1 MVYLS
6 RLRDEGTLNVA
17 RIPASV
23 PHQIGIFPSIL
34 KLPDEM
40 AGVIRW
46 TGNASSMLLAHGGKS
61 SGGFKLSAQR
71 KARLSRSTS
80 QQYKPPPPLSGPLGF
95 FSFPAKLQL
104 CLLRGDRNVFAPSC
118 SEMVCHPSS
127 KWSTRLFSL
136 PFSAAYVGLR

>member
-80 QQYKPPPPLSGPLGF
+80 QQYKPPPSHRPVGVFFLSRKASALSVEGG
-95 FSFPAKLQL
+95 SECL
-104 CLLRGDRNVFAPSC
+104 CPI
-118 SEMVCHPSS
+118 
-127 KWSTRLFSL
+127 LF
-136 PFSAAYVGLR
+136 